1 MYLEFFLLLPECE
14 AGREWLVRL
23 NGLDHPSFLEPHPY
37 LAFQTDSAIPK
48 MIQICIVIHN
58 YLFLSKSDFR
68 HNYNTYWGFP
78 GGASGKE
85 SACQCKRCK
94 KTRIRSLC
102 WEDPLEEEN
111 GNPLQCSCLDSSTDK
126 RSLAGYSPQG
136 HKELDTAERY
146 INLHTNI
153 SALCIQIPAHTCQK

>member
-1 MYLEFFLLLPECE
+1 M
-14 AGREWLVRL
+14 RL

-37 LAFQTDSAIPK
+37 LAFQSDSAIPE

-58 YLFLSKSDFR
+58 YLSLFKSGFR
-68 HNYNTYWGFP
+68 HSYNTYWRFP
-78 GGASGKE
+78 GGASGRE

-94 KTRIRSLC
+94 KPGFGPCVGKIPWRRKMATH
-102 WEDPLEEEN
+102 
-111 GNPLQCSCLDSSTDK
+111 QYSCLDGSTDK

-146 INLHTNI
+146 INLHTNV
-153 SALCIQIPAHTCQK
+153 SALYIHIPAHACQK